1 MTQIPTAL
9 IEGLTSTGKW
19 RILNSFLCLAPV
31 LDSDQRFL
39 SRSRELSK
47 IPQVSDPGD
56 RAPDFQTRGEEI
68 ARC

>member
-19 RILNSFLCLAPV
+19 RILNSFWCLASA
-31 LDSDQRFL
+31 LHSDKGV
-39 SRSRELSK
+39 ST
-47 IPQVSDPGD
+47 SDPGD
-56 RAPDFQTRGEEI
+56 LAPDFQTRGEEI

>member
-19 RILNSFLCLAPV
+19 RILNSFWSLALALHSYKGV
-31 LDSDQRFL
+31 ST
-39 SRSRELSK
+39 
-47 IPQVSDPGD
+47 SDPGD
-56 RAPDFQTRGEEI
+56 RAPDFHTGGEEI